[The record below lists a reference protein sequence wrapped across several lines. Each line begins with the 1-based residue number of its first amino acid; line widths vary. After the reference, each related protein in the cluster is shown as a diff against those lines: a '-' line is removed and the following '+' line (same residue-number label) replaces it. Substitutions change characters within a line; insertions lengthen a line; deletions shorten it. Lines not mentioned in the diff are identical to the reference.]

1 MVSSKLDALVDAA
14 WPKISAAIHKGIKER
29 KHRLDALVT
38 LVERSGDLRDSVVL
52 AWFDV
57 PQQGGF
63 SEQSLTAEPAT
74 IRQLRADEPL
84 ARREMDPDLGDERQR
99 RLEVWAGEVRTKEH
113 KWVLERIAEV
123 ATSTGELNDDCLKHL
138 VPAGTWRIVVFSSH
152 DGLEAQCRARGID
165 PVKRDDVDLQGT
177 AALAY
182 RIADFAV
189 ARREDLTPT
198 FDYNDEGIL
207 VVLSEQIELIGF
219 PNDGA
224 KKFDSIG
231 TITPPP

>member
-14 WPKISAAIHKGIKER
+14 WPKISTALQKGLKEK

-52 AWFDV
+52 AWSDATDH
-57 PQQGGF
+57 GGF
-63 SEQSLTAEPAT
+63 SERRLSAEPAT
-74 IRQLRADEPL
+74 ICQLRADEPL
-84 ARREMDPDLGDERQR
+84 TRQDMDPDLGDKRQR
-99 RLEVWAGEVRTKEH
+99 ELEVWAGAVRTEEH

-123 ATSTGELNDDCLKHL
+123 ATAAGELNDDCLKAL
-138 VPAGTWRIVVFSSH
+138 VPAGTWRIVVFSSSE
-152 DGLEAQCRARGID
+152 GLEAQCRAKGIEL
-165 PVKRDDVDLQGT
+165 VKRDDVGLQGK

-189 ARREDLTPT
+189 ARREDLTPS
-198 FDYNDEGIL
+198 FDYKDEDIL

-219 PNDGA
+219 PDDGA
-224 KKFDSIG
+224 KEFVSIG